1 MNWLDLAILLALA
14 WFAIAGATAG
24 LPRELLTLAAML
36 LGVVMAGLLGDRLG
50 EEFAVLTGSQ
60 RVGGVLGFLS
70 IFLAIYGAGQIAA
83 VVLREAALS
92 LTFGPLHHP
101 GGLVVGLIK
110 GVIMVEVAL
119 IVFSRWH
126 FETMVG
132 AIDGSFLAPFF
143 LEGFPF
149 VLRLLPGE
157 FRRAVDAF
165 PAPV

>member
-1 MNWLDLAILLALA
+1 MNWLDLAILLTLA
-14 WFAIAGATAG
+14 WFTIAGATAG
-24 LPRELLTLAAML
+24 LPRELVTLAAML
-36 LGVVMAGLLGDRLG
+36 LGVVMAGLLFGRLG
-50 EEFAVLTGSQ
+50 EEFAVLTGSD

-70 IFLAIYGAGQIAA
+70 IFLAVYGAGQIAA

-92 LTFGPLHHP
+92 ITFGPLHHT
-101 GGLVVGLIK
+101 GGFVVGLVK
-110 GVIMVEVAL
+110 GVILVEVAL
-119 IVFSRWH
+119 IIFSRWH
-126 FETMVG
+126 FGTMVG